1 MCSENTV
8 PSHVLQPLFTEGRVC
23 VSFTALTDFIVLNL
37 AHFSS
42 LSGLGNNLIS
52 ASLLSIPPR
61 HLPFTKQQVYHVH
74 IHLLADGDGDEGRRS
89 GSCGLAL
96 TLHGCGC
103 LASLKIIYSTNTIDG
118 FL

>member
-42 LSGLGNNLIS
+42 LSDLGTIS
-52 ASLLSIPPR
+52 
-61 HLPFTKQQVYHVH
+61 F
-74 IHLLADGDGDEGRRS
+74 LLACYLFLPDTCLSQNSKCTTYTFICSLTEMVMRAGEVD
-89 GSCGLAL
+89 LAAW
-96 TLHGCGC
+96 H
-103 LASLKIIYSTNTIDG
+103 SPSTG
-118 FL
+118 VVV